1 MKLLMTGNEAV
12 ARGFYEAGGTVAA
25 AYPGTP
31 STEILENMVDY
42 KDVVYSEWAPNEKV
56 AMEVAIG
63 ASIAGARSLAAM
75 KHVGVNVAAD
85 PLMTYGYTGVNGGFV
100 LISADDPGLHSSQ
113 NEQDNRYYA
122 KFAKIAM
129 IEPSDSQEAKDFIKE
144 AYDISEKFDVPV
156 LYRLTTRICHSKTIV
171 ELGNR
176 EEKEMKPY
184 SKNISKFVATPAN
197 AKKLHVVVEDKLK
210 ALEEYSNNS
219 PLNTMELNNREIGV
233 ISSGVAYQYA
243 KEVFGDDVS
252 YLKLGFTHP
261 LPFEKI
267 KDFSSKVKTLY
278 VIEEL
283 EPYIED
289 QLKALGI
296 ECVGKSKIP
305 NIGELNPDIVA
316 KTLLS
321 KENKTIE
328 NLDVLKSEVIS
339 RPPTLCAGCPH
350 RGLFYALSKKKNV
363 MVTGDIGCYTLG
375 SAEPLNAMD
384 TCICMGASISSGHGA
399 QKAFNVNN
407 VDKKVVSVIGDST
420 FFHTGINSL
429 VDVAYNKGN
438 SVSIILDNRITG
450 MTGHQQNPG
459 TGYTLMGEDA
469 NMIDIPKLCE
479 VIGIKNVQ
487 VINPLNLKETDE
499 ALNNA
504 LSSSEPSV
512 IVTQWPCV
520 LKKMTE
526 HDKRSFDLAPKT
538 FSVAEDKCKSCK
550 MCLKCGC
557 PAISFEGKSKID
569 QNSCVGCSVC
579 EQICPF
585 DAIERVGE

>member
-42 KDVVYSEWAPNEKV
+42 KENIYSEWAPNEKV
-56 AMEVAIG
+56 AIEVAIG

-129 IEPSDSQEAKDFIKE
+129 IEPSDSQEAKDFMKV
-144 AYDISEKFDVPV
+144 AFDISEKFDVPV
-156 LYRLTTRICHSKTIV
+156 LYRLTTRICHSKTVV

-176 EEKEMKPY
+176 EDKTINPY
-184 SKNISKFVATPAN
+184 NKNITKFVATPAN

-210 ALEEYSNNS
+210 KLEEYSNNS
-219 PLNTMELNNREIGV
+219 PLNTMELNNSEIGV

-267 KDFSSKVKTLY
+267 KDFSTKVKTLY

-283 EPYIED
+283 EPYIEE
-289 QLKALGI
+289 QLKAMGI
-296 ECVGKSKIP
+296 DCIGKSQIP

-316 KTLLS
+316 ETLLRR
-321 KENKTIE
+321 ENKTIE
-328 NLDVLKSEVIS
+328 NLDLLKSEVIS

-350 RGLFYALSKKKNV
+350 RGLFYALSKKKNL
-363 MVTGDIGCYTLG
+363 MITGDIGCYTLG

-420 FFHTGINSL
+420 FFHSGINSL
-429 VDVAYNKGN
+429 VDVAYNRGN
-438 SVSIILDNRITG
+438 SVTIILDNRITG

-479 VIGIKNVQ
+479 VIGIKNIQ
-487 VINPLNLKETDE
+487 VINPLNLKETNE
-499 ALNNA
+499 ALDNA
-504 LSSSEPSV
+504 LLSSEPSV

-520 LKKMTE
+520 LKQMTE
-526 HDKRSFDLAPKT
+526 HDKRSFDLTPKK
-538 FSVAEDKCKSCK
+538 FSVAADKCKSCK